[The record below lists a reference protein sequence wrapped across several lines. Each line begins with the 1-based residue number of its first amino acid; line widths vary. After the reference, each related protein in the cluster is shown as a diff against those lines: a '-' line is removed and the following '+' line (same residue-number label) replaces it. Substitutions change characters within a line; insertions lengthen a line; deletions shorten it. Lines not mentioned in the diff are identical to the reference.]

1 MLKEPPALP
10 DDVSMDTSREYG
22 GFTNAIIAGMY
33 RLCLPEN
40 IPDYGSSPLFS
51 PRREN
56 EKFWRR
62 TGYELHQYRSN
73 YDKLKKIKASDPHP
87 KRDRKRF
94 DPENVDSN
102 GPMALAWMERHPGLI
117 DEDYPE
123 ATAVR
128 TLVQTSYIV
137 R

>member
-1 MLKEPPALP
+1 
-10 DDVSMDTSREYG
+10 
-22 GFTNAIIAGMY
+22 MY

-51 PRREN
+51 LRREN

-87 KRDRKRF
+87 KRDRKRSN
-94 DPENVDSN
+94 PENVDSN
-102 GPMALAWMERHPGLI
+102 DPMILAWMERHPGLI

-123 ATAVR
+123 ATAGYGGTR
-128 TLVQTSYIV
+128 RRLFSQSNMKYLFTEYLASHPHPGAKL
-137 R
+137 